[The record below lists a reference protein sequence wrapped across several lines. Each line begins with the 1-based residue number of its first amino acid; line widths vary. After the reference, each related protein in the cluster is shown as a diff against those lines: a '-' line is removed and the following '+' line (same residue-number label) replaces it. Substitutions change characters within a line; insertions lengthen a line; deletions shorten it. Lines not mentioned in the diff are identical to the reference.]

1 MKFRVGQ
8 LSIVGKRDNNEDAL
22 FVDAKS
28 RFFLVADGMGGQ
40 SAGERAS
47 GLAIEIVPQKLQQLD
62 FDKARVGQ
70 TGKLID
76 KFGRPHLPDGSFAPN
91 VDQVDPT
98 VKVIDEAVSQAN
110 YEIMALGE
118 LDSKLKNMG
127 TTLAFIVQ
135 VAGTM
140 YVGGVGDSRVYL
152 LRGGKIEQLTTDH
165 SLTQALVDAGTLTL
179 EEAATHRYRN
189 VLYRYLGCKEG
200 GQGTNPRQVRPQ
212 VGDKYLLCTD
222 GVTGGA
228 DDATLANL
236 LATGTDPQATAE
248 AIVQAATDGG
258 SKDNITGVVI
268 FVDA

>member
-47 GLAIEIVPQKLQQLD
+47 GLATEIIPQKLGQLD
-62 FDKARVGQ
+62 FDRASAEQAV
-70 TGKLID
+70 KL
-76 KFGRPHLPDGSFAPN
+76 
-91 VDQVDPT
+91 
-98 VKVIDEAVSQAN
+98 IDEAVSQAN
-110 YEIMALGE
+110 FEIMALGQI
-118 LDSKLKNMG
+118 DSKLKNMG
-127 TTLAFIVQ
+127 TTLTFLVR
-135 VAGTM
+135 VAEVF

-189 VLYRYLGCKEG
+189 VLYKYLGCKEG

-228 DDATLANL
+228 DDATLAKL
-236 LATGTDPQATAE
+236 MATGTDPQATAE

-268 FVDA
+268 FIEA

>member
-1 MKFRVGQ
+1 MKFRVGH
-8 LSIVGKRDNNEDAL
+8 LSIVGKRDNNEDAY
-22 FVDAKS
+22 FVDPSA

-47 GLAIEIVPQKLQQLD
+47 GLAIEIVSQKVGLLD
-62 FDKARVGQ
+62 FNKA
-70 TGKLID
+70 T
-76 KFGRPHLPDGSFAPN
+76 A
-91 VDQVDPT
+91 DQT
-98 VKVIDEAVSQAN
+98 VKLIDEAVSQAN

-127 TTLAFIVQ
+127 TTLAFVVH

-140 YVGGVGDSRVYL
+140 FVGGVGDSRVYL
-152 LRGGKIEQLTTDH
+152 LRGGKPDQLTTDH
-165 SLTQALVDAGTLTL
+165 SLTQALVDAGTLTP
-179 EEAATHRYRN
+179 EEAANHRYRN

-200 GQGTNPRQVRPQ
+200 GQGTNPKQIRPQ
-212 VGDKYLLCTD
+212 VGDKYLLCSD

-228 DDATLANL
+228 DDTKLAEL
-236 LATGTDPQATAE
+236 LTAGTDPQATAE

-268 FVDA
+268 FVEP

>member
-47 GLAIEIVPQKLQQLD
+47 GLATEIIPQKLGQLD
-62 FDKARVGQ
+62 FDRA
-70 TGKLID
+70 
-76 KFGRPHLPDGSFAPN
+76 SA
-91 VDQVDPT
+91 DQT
-98 VKVIDEAVSQAN
+98 VKLIDEAVSQAN
-110 YEIMALGE
+110 FEIMALGE
-118 LDSKLKNMG
+118 IDSKLKNMG
-127 TTLAFIVQ
+127 TTLTFLVQ
-135 VAGTM
+135 VAGTF

-189 VLYRYLGCKEG
+189 VLYKYLGCKEG

-228 DDATLANL
+228 DDATLAKL
-236 LATGTDPQATAE
+236 MATGTDPQATAE

-268 FVDA
+268 FVEA